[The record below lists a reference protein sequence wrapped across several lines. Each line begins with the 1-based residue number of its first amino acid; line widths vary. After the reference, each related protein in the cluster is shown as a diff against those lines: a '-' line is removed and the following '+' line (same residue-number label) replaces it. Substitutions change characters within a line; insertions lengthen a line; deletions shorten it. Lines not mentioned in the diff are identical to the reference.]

1 MKNTAEMQCF
11 FGVERR
17 ADEKNIKDF
26 DSIYNAI

>member
-1 MKNTAEMQCF
+1 VF
-11 FGVERR
+11 FVVERR